1 MLITITDLSCIRG
14 KDLLQWRK
22 ARFALCIAN
31 KMIVSLSQEG
41 ACQALNTPDG
51 PAGPVAREPTLD
63 ELRAWFAWQQKH
75 GRTNQRFIEAGLP
88 YPADD

>member
-1 MLITITDLSCIRG
+1 MLITITDLAGVTGRE
-14 KDLLQWRK
+14 LNQWRTAK
-22 ARFALCIAN
+22 FALCIAN

-41 ACQALNTPDG
+41 ACQALNTPGG
-51 PAGPVAREPTLD
+51 PAGPTVREPTLD
-63 ELRAWFAWQQKH
+63 ELRAWFHWQAEH